1 MHCIDRGASRNVP
14 SKISMVSP
22 ELTQITSFLIL
33 IANTSTRFEIGF
45 NLLVQAVPSTKMI
58 KILLKDYC
66 TH

>member
-1 MHCIDRGASRNVP
+1 MYCIDRGASRNVP

-58 KILLKDYC
+58 KI
-66 TH
+66 